1 MDREE
6 YVDKIQKERERVW
19 RAIRQAKQDMAK
31 GLISEQDMM
40 MNVGIGEALL
50 DMLDEMEQ
58 EGKRGA

>member
-19 RAIRQAKQDMAK
+19 GAIRQSKQDRAK

-40 MNVGIGEALL
+40 LNVGIGEALL
-50 DMLDEMEQ
+50 DMLDEME
-58 EGKRGA
+58 RGVGSE